1 MKVIVDENEIDI
13 TAEIEEGELD
23 FDNNEYAEVN
33 KIDLE
38 DTIEF
43 STEEMEDLKND

>member
-1 MKVIVDENEIDI
+1 MKVIVDGKEIDI
-13 TAEIEEGELD
+13 TTEIEEGELD

-43 STEEMEDLKND
+43 STEEMEELKNE